1 MEQSVPKRRHI
12 KIRRR
17 VITQKKGYNKS
28 DSENFISL
36 IVRNETSN
44 TNIINTIYT
53 VLFMNF
59 ILLA

>member
-1 MEQSVPKRRHI
+1 MEQNVPKRRHI

-17 VITQKKGYNKS
+17 VITQKKAYNKS

-36 IVRNETSN
+36 IVRNEISI